1 MSDIKQ
7 QILDEL
13 ENKLRD
19 SEDEMACTLLDY
31 PKTAAVNYRAGLLA
45 AEKILIDHLEGMV
58 IVSAEPTE
66 EMLDR
71 GYDISDAGAE
81 LRDVYK
87 FMIGTLEESK

>member
-7 QILDEL
+7 AMLDEIDTIDKWGEAINGLGMQILSYGQYIHINEVA
-13 ENKLRD
+13 EVINK
-19 SEDEMACTLLDY
+19 
-31 PKTAAVNYRAGLLA
+31 
-45 AEKILIDHLEGMV
+45 HLEGMV

-87 FMIGTLEESK
+87 FMIGTLEASK

>member
-7 QILDEL
+7 AILDEVESIFDRHEGNEL
-13 ENKLRD
+13 AGQWVMD
-19 SEDEMACTLLDY
+19 SIS
-31 PKTAAVNYRAGLLA
+31 K
-45 AEKILIDHLEGMV
+45 HLEGMV

>member
-7 QILDEL
+7 AILDEL
-13 ENKLRD
+13 HAVAKSATNLD
-19 SEDEMACTLLDY
+19 SSF
-31 PKTAAVNYRAGLLA
+31 AVIASIGVI
-45 AEKILIDHLEGMV
+45 EKHLEGMV

-87 FMIGTLEESK
+87 FMIGTLEASK